1 MLALCSTQVA
11 GDKRDM
17 WEVMVQA
24 AQNPALHWAVI
35 AAAVLIYVA
44 KVLSSHDGP
53 LMADMYQD
61 ELDT

>member
-1 MLALCSTQVA
+1 
-11 GDKRDM
+11 M

-44 KVLSSHDGP
+44 KVLTSHDGP

>member
-1 MLALCSTQVA
+1 
-11 GDKRDM
+11 M

-24 AQNPALHWAVI
+24 AQDPALHWAVI
-35 AAAVLIYVA
+35 AAALLIYIF
-44 KVLSSHDGP
+44 KVLSSQDGP

>member
-1 MLALCSTQVA
+1 
-11 GDKRDM
+11 M
-17 WEVMVQA
+17 WEVMVQT

-35 AAAVLIYVA
+35 AAALLIYVA
-44 KVLSSHDGP
+44 KVLSSNDGP